1 MEPDKRDALIPPNDP
16 KNPRW
21 LLDIQNWKL
30 ERYIDV
36 ANTLEP
42 EGYGI
47 VSYTWGYIADL
58 SRPQPDDELPA
69 GLLWDVPTTTGFDL
83 DGAKQVMKTIG
94 TRYIWWDWMCVP
106 QETLNG
112 QRTITSRLRDA
123 KHQEIG
129 KQLLVS
135 YYLSQA
141 TKLITLLETY
151 IETPRRVLC
160 GSIRRFGICNLH

>member
-1 MEPDKRDALIPPNDP
+1 MDPDSRDQLIPPNDP
-16 KNPRW
+16 NNPRW
-21 LLDIQNWKL
+21 LLDLQNWRL

-36 ANTLEP
+36 ASTLEP

-58 SRPQPDDELPA
+58 SRPQPDNELPE
-69 GLLWDVPTTTGFDL
+69 GLLWDVPTTTGFNL
-83 DGAKQVMKTIG
+83 DGAKEVMKTIG

-112 QRTITSRLRDA
+112 ERTITSRLRDA

-129 KQLLVS
+129 KQLLVCCYMS
-135 YYLSQA
+135 Y
-141 TKLITLLETY
+141 
-151 IETPRRVLC
+151 
-160 GSIRRFGICNLH
+160 